1 MWMVTLLPPTLG
13 PVYHGPEA
21 DSKHDRLQT
30 GRVRRQDDHQ
40 VPQCAQLQRA
50 RGAVH
55 EQHRIA
61 FHAALPADI
70 YREESQRFD
79 AVAARQAQSNTLS
92 PGL

>member
-50 RGAVH
+50 RDAVH
-55 EQHRIA
+55 
-61 FHAALPADI
+61 
-70 YREESQRFD
+70 
-79 AVAARQAQSNTLS
+79 
-92 PGL
+92 